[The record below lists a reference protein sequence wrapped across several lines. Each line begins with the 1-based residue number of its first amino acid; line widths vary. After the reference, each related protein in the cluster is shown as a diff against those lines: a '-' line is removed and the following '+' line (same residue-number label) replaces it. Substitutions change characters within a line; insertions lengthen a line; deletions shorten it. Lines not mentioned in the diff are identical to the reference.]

1 MLQVVQPSRVIQRVE
16 GVRGGRGASWGERGS
31 QRRCPVTP
39 LTSDC
44 LSQIGAT
51 LVNTYLYGRCFHA
64 LVYLT
69 PSPKFLLPYYTT
81 IRATGFLAATFSM
94 IALAASQL

>member
-1 MLQVVQPSRVIQRVE
+1 M
-16 GVRGGRGASWGERGS
+16 GGGSWGERGS

-94 IALAASQL
+94 FALAASQL